1 MNSQKLPHC
10 SRVTRSVSIGS
21 KRDRR
26 WFLAKSLP
34 FRQPVYRHE
43 RFTLMKK
50 QIPLILALVVLMAA
64 LPVFSISV
72 AAQDPQSQPQASA
85 LMRGYRAGYSDG
97 YPAGVRDSASQA
109 DKNFRAKAEYQQAD
123 RAYSPNF
130 GSLDEYRN
138 GYQQGFETGYNDG
151 FDRRNFDSSIPTDLK
166 VRESNDD
173 SQAPVMTNTSRPADS
188 SNNAPDNNINRTDNS
203 AATTLTIPHD
213 TIMRVELMSNLSTD
227 ASQQGDRFEAKVL
240 EPKEFEG
247 AMVQGSVMRVQR
259 PGKVKGTAELQL
271 SFDEIRLPDGRAA
284 KMSAQVIEVLQSG
297 TSAGVGKVD
306 PEGGVKGKDS
316 TKSDITKIGAATG
329 IGAVIGAIFGGGSG
343 AAVGATIGAGVGT
356 AGVLRER
363 GKDIYLYQG
372 QQMRIRTAGNA
383 EIQ

>member
-1 MNSQKLPHC
+1 MP
-10 SRVTRSVSIGS
+10 
-21 KRDRR
+21 D
-26 WFLAKSLP
+26 
-34 FRQPVYRHE
+34 YRHE

-50 QIPLILALVVLMAA
+50 QIVLLSLILAVLTAA
-64 LPVFSISV
+64 LPVLSVRV
-72 AAQDPQSQPQASA
+72 AAQDPQATA

-97 YPAGVRDSASQA
+97 YPAGQRDSANQA
-109 DKNFRAKAEYQQAD
+109 DKDFRSKPAYQQAD

-130 GSLDEYRN
+130 GSLDEYKN
-138 GYQQGFETGYNDG
+138 GYQQGFEVGYNDG
-151 FDRRNFDSSIPTDLK
+151 FDRKNFDSSLPTDLK

-173 SQAPVMTNTSRPADS
+173 SQAPVMTNTSRPADNTS
-188 SNNAPDNNINRTDNS
+188 RPADNTTRPADNTSNDPDNKANPPANVGV
-203 AATTLTIPHD
+203 LTIPHD
-213 TIMRVELMSNLSTD
+213 TIMRVELTSNLSTD

-247 AMVQGSVMRVQR
+247 AMLQGSVARVQR

-284 KMSAQVIEVLQSG
+284 KMSGQVIEVLQTG
-297 TSAGVGKVD
+297 TSGGVGKVD
-306 PEGGVKGKDS
+306 SEGGVKGKDS
-316 TKSDITKIGAATG
+316 TKGDVTKIGAATG

-343 AAVGATIGAGVGT
+343 AAIGATIGAGVGT

>member
-1 MNSQKLPHC
+1 MKNKFVPLSL
-10 SRVTRSVSIGS
+10 V
-21 KRDRR
+21 
-26 WFLAKSLP
+26 LAV
-34 FRQPVYRHE
+34 F
-43 RFTLMKK
+43 
-50 QIPLILALVVLMAA
+50 MAV
-64 LPVFSISV
+64 LPVFSVSV
-72 AAQDPQSQPQASA
+72 AAQDPQTQPQASA

-97 YPAGVRDSASQA
+97 YPAGVRDSANQA
-109 DKNFRAKAEYQQAD
+109 DKNFRSKAEYQQAD

-130 GSLDEYRN
+130 GSRDEYRN
-138 GYQQGFETGYNDG
+138 GYKQGFELGYNDG
-151 FDRRNFDSSIPTDLK
+151 FDRRNFDSSIPNDLK

-173 SQAPVMTNTSRPADS
+173 SPAPVMTNPNRPADNTS
-188 SNNAPDNNINRTDNS
+188 TAPDDNAGNTTNNTGTPTVLN
-203 AATTLTIPHD
+203 IPHD

-227 ASQQGDRFEAKVL
+227 ASQTGDRFEARVL

-247 AMVQGSVMRVQR
+247 AMLGGSVTRVQR

-271 SFDEIRLPDGRAA
+271 SFDEIRLQDGRVA
-284 KMSAQVIEVLQSG
+284 KMSAQVIEVLQNG
-297 TSAGVGKVD
+297 TSPGVGKVD

-316 TKSDITKIGAATG
+316 TRSDVTKIGAATG

>member
-1 MNSQKLPHC
+1 
-10 SRVTRSVSIGS
+10 
-21 KRDRR
+21 
-26 WFLAKSLP
+26 
-34 FRQPVYRHE
+34 
-43 RFTLMKK
+43 MKK
-50 QIPLILALVVLMAA
+50 QIVPLSLALAVLMAA

-72 AAQDPQSQPQASA
+72 AAQDPQTQPQANA

-97 YPAGVRDSASQA
+97 YPAGVRDAANQT
-109 DKNFRAKAEYQQAD
+109 DKDFHSKAAYQQAD

-138 GYQQGFETGYNDG
+138 GYKQGFEVGYNDG
-151 FDRRNFDSSIPTDLK
+151 FDRRNFDSSIPADLK
-166 VRESNDD
+166 VRESNDN
-173 SQAPVMTNTSRPADS
+173 SQAPVMTNTSRPTDNTSRPADNA
-188 SNNAPDNNINRTDNS
+188 SNVPDNNTNPADNS
-203 AATTLTIPHD
+203 GAPIVLTIPHD

-227 ASQQGDRFEAKVL
+227 ASQKGDRFEAKVL
-240 EPKEFEG
+240 EPKEYEG
-247 AMVQGSVMRVQR
+247 ATLQGSVTQVQR
-259 PGKVKGTAELQL
+259 AGKVKGTAELQL

-284 KMSAQVIEVLQSG
+284 KMSAQVIEVLQTGASE
-297 TSAGVGKVD
+297 GVGKVD

-316 TKSDITKIGAATG
+316 TKSDVTKVGAATG

-363 GKDIYLYQG
+363 GKDIYLRQG